1 MTVQP
6 GVGEGL
12 RAVLKGLAMS
22 AHVASISHAAAVAAS
37 PVPADAQGCSEQ
49 SHDAL
54 KADLATWRALPVDDY
69 WFCAGALHELR
80 RCPRCGSSL
89 MRRIEIVDVRYPDA
103 PA

>member
-1 MTVQP
+1 
-6 GVGEGL
+6 
-12 RAVLKGLAMS
+12 MS
-22 AHVASISHAAAVAAS
+22 AHVESISHVAAVAAPPSS
-37 PVPADAQGCSEQ
+37 PPRSTCSEQ

-89 MRRIEIVDVRYPDA
+89 MQRIEIVDLRYPDA
-103 PA
+103 AA

>member
-1 MTVQP
+1 
-6 GVGEGL
+6 
-12 RAVLKGLAMS
+12 MS
-22 AHVASISHAAAVAAS
+22 AHVESLSHVSAVAAPPSSRPSS
-37 PVPADAQGCSEQ
+37 PCSEQ

-69 WFCAGALHELR
+69 WFQAAALYELR

-89 MRRIEIVDVRYPDA
+89 MQRIEIVDVRYPDA

>member
-1 MTVQP
+1 
-6 GVGEGL
+6 
-12 RAVLKGLAMS
+12 MS
-22 AHVASISHAAAVAAS
+22 AHVASISHAAAVAAPPSS
-37 PVPADAQGCSEQ
+37 PPHFTCSEQ